1 MLEEMADT
9 LDALTDRSKELY
21 EAELKSVLEPEHKG
35 EFVAIE
41 PDTGSYFLGKT
52 GTEAL
57 LRARAALPG
66 KLFFLARVG
75 YPAAHTIGG
84 YGYRARDRQS

>member
-1 MLEEMADT
+1 MAV
-9 LDALTDRSKELY
+9 LGELAARGKALY
-21 EAELKSVLEPEHKG
+21 ESKLKPLLEPEQKG
-35 EFVAIE
+35 KFIAIE
-41 PDTGSYFLGKT
+41 PDTEQYFLGKT

-57 LRARAALPG
+57 LAARAALPD

-84 YGYRARDRQS
+84 YGWRKK

>member
-1 MLEEMADT
+1 MLEDMTDT
-9 LDALTDRSKELY
+9 LDALTDRSKEFY
-21 EAELKSVLEPEHKG
+21 DAQLKSVLEPEHKG
-35 EFVAIE
+35 KFVAIE

-57 LRARAALPG
+57 LRARAALPN

-75 YPAAHTIGG
+75 YPAATTIGG
-84 YGYRARDRQS
+84 YGLRNRKD